1 MQQVRQRPD
10 RAPDARRRGGS
21 AAATAATGRHD
32 GTSGRNGN
40 AVRRL
45 VFEAARRAEA
55 MGLMEPETSLRDE
68 ASALRLLATRVR
80 RAGIAAAAAD
90 QLSSVSLDNVE
101 APDAAAIASL
111 LEMLIAALEASP
123 VPKFE
128 WTGLGRVFSSEEL
141 ASMISV
147 SVTSL
152 RRYVSGERDTPDPVA
167 ARLHW
172 LALIVGDL
180 AGSYNHIGIR
190 RWFQRKRTRL
200 DGRAP
205 IAFLKG
211 DWDPD
216 EEGPRRVRQLA
227 SELVSLSAT

>member
-1 MQQVRQRPD
+1 
-10 RAPDARRRGGS
+10 
-21 AAATAATGRHD
+21 
-32 GTSGRNGN
+32 
-40 AVRRL
+40 
-45 VFEAARRAEA
+45 

-90 QLSSVSLDNVE
+90 QLSSVSLDNV
-101 APDAAAIASL
+101 
-111 LEMLIAALEASP
+111 
-123 VPKFE
+123 
-128 WTGLGRVFSSEEL
+128 
-141 ASMISV
+141 

-152 RRYVSGERDTPDPVA
+152 KRYVSGERDTPDPVA

-180 AGSYNHIGIR
+180 AGSYNDIGIR

-216 EEGPRRVRQLA
+216 EEGPRRMRQLA